1 MNKFELIQ
9 ELIDQFPYK
18 IVPEFPNYQITDMER
33 KHIRNMRYEILQ
45 YNHNIKQK
53 RIYIKNMCENVSYD
67 TLLKWIY
74 KKQKKEKKNYSIC
87 SICIK
92 LYNYMIYSFLC
103 KKNRTSVKI

>member
-1 MNKFELIQ
+1 MNKFDLIQ
-9 ELIDQFPYK
+9 ELLDQFPYK

-33 KHIRNMRYEILQ
+33 KHIRNMRVEILQ

-53 RIYIKNMCENVSYD
+53 RIYIKNICENLSYD
-67 TLLKWIY
+67 TLQNWVY
-74 KKQKKEKKNYSIC
+74 KKQKKEKKNH

-92 LYNYMIYSFLC
+92 LYNYIIYSFLC